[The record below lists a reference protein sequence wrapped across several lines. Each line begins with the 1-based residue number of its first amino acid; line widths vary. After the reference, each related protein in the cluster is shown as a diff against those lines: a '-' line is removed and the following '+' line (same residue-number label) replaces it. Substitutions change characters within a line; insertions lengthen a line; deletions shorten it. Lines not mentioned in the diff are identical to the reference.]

1 LATAGA
7 RRPPHPVPYC
17 PAMDA
22 KALRPTY
29 YLDFDNPVVADFAR
43 RAAGDAATPI
53 ERARRIF
60 VAVRDDIRYDPY
72 TSSFD
77 PATYRASHVLSAGAS
92 FCIPK
97 AILLAAAL
105 RAVGV
110 PARLGFADVQNHL
123 ATRRLLEAART
134 NVFAFHAYAEVEID
148 GRLVKATPAFN
159 ASLCAHFGVPPLE
172 FDGRTDALL
181 QPFDGSGRAFMQY
194 LRDRGRYDD
203 FPFDEMCRV
212 WLEVYPHLA
221 DLRGTEGERFVFG
234 RRDFAADAAA
244 ERGAPR

>member
-1 LATAGA
+1 
-7 RRPPHPVPYC
+7 
-17 PAMDA
+17 MDA
-22 KALRPTY
+22 SSPTLRPTF
-29 YLDFDNPVVADFAR
+29 YLDHDNPVVADFAR
-43 RAAGDAATPI
+43 TAAGDADTPR

-60 VAVRDDIRYDPY
+60 VAVRDQIRYDPY

-77 PATYRASHVLSAGAS
+77 RDTYRASYVLSAGAS
-92 FCIPK
+92 FCVPK
-97 AILLAAAL
+97 AILLGAAL
-105 RAVGV
+105 RSVGI
-110 PARLGFADVQNHL
+110 PARLGFADVTNHL

-134 NVFAFHAYAEVEID
+134 NVFAFHAYTEVEID
-148 GRLVKATPAFN
+148 GRFVKATPAFN
-159 ASLCAHFGVPPLE
+159 ATLCAHFGVPPLE

-181 QPFDGSGRAFMQY
+181 QPFDGSGRAFMEY

-221 DLRGTEGERFVFG
+221 DVRDTADGRFVFG

-244 ERGAPR
+244 ERAPRR